1 MEKMHARQTLEESN
15 SLSFGNMS
23 RLGKIPVTIPSG
35 VEVTFTDRLLTV
47 KGPKGTL
54 TLPMRE
60 DVNLVIEGSEIT
72 LSPASETKAAK
83 SLWGT
88 YAALTRN
95 LITGV
100 TEGFSRILEI
110 EGVGY
115 RAEAQGQKLTLSVGF
130 SHPVLMEVPEGMTVI
145 VEKSIITVS
154 GIDKHAVGQFAAN
167 IRKVKPPE
175 PYKGKGIRFQGEYI
189 IRKQGKKAV

>member
-1 MEKMHARQTLEESN
+1 
-15 SLSFGNMS
+15 MS
-23 RLGKIPVTIPSG
+23 RLGKQPVIIPSG
-35 VEVTFTDRLLTV
+35 VEITLTDGVLTV

-54 TLPMRE
+54 TLPVRE
-60 DVNLVIEGSEIT
+60 DVSFTFEGSELT
-72 LSPASETKAAK
+72 LSPANDSNEARA
-83 SLWGT
+83 LWGT
-88 YAALTRN
+88 YAALARN

-100 TEGFSRILEI
+100 TEGFSKILEI

-115 RAEAQGQKLTLSVGF
+115 RMEVQGNKITLNVGF
-130 SHPVLMEVPEGMTVI
+130 SHPVVLEIPEGITVE
-145 VEKSIITVS
+145 VEKNVATVK

-175 PYKGKGIRFQGEYI
+175 PYKGKGIHYKDEYI